1 MGSVAIFCAY
11 HKRVYRIQ
19 CGIYSKK
26 ENAEK
31 QLEKIKAAGFNA
43 FIRQVDDMYKIQV
56 GAYSVKENAEKQL
69 EKIKSAGFDA
79 FIIESNK

>member
-1 MGSVAIFCAY
+1 
-11 HKRVYRIQ
+11 
-19 CGIYSKK
+19 
-26 ENAEK
+26 
-31 QLEKIKAAGFNA
+31 
-43 FIRQVDDMYKIQV
+43 MYKIQV